1 MVLRVRKRGN
11 EQETWGPVLGRIHL
25 NDNTQDPCSTAGRS
39 RIAPVSLTACTAGNV
54 RGSARLSVALP
65 HALQGPALP
74 PPLGVLPVKFDN
86 IALHWLESGR
96 LFQPSTFSRPLSSQ
110 CKAYTAYAPSGEE
123 K

>member
-74 PPLGVLPVKFDN
+74 RPLGVLPVKFDN
-86 IALHWLESGR
+86 IALAV
-96 LFQPSTFSRPLSSQ
+96 SRPLSAVHFRASVRL
-110 CKAYTAYAPSGEE
+110 TPPSMLLDFHLT
-123 K
+123 